1 MRVLVCVLLCTRRML
16 TGIAAMQCMRV
27 VVCVLLCTRRMVTV
41 IAASVFLIFCV
52 LVHNAHGHSC
62 AHILV
67 DKAHGHCD

>member
-1 MRVLVCVLLCTRRML
+1 
-16 TGIAAMQCMRV
+16 MRV